1 MRPGCPGSFGSGAGC
16 ATGRTRPRTCCSA
29 PCAIPSSRCPV
40 RAAGRCA
47 TGGSRGPGAYPCG
60 RPRPAAGRQSRPIG
74 ARCCAWQSPR
84 SRRPRWCCRPAG
96 AASRSTGWSPC
107 RGCHSPPDRPGRC
120 HSHPGCPGCCRRSSP
135 GHPGCHLGIAN
146 RHSLRSPSCLAPPGT
161 GSGRSRF
168 GPVCARNPLGCP
180 LAGRPAWRSRQSLSG
195 RSAYRPDCPG
205 HPGRLADG
213 RLCGGAGLRRSR
225 CRQSCRNR
233 RSLRSCHGPA
243 GLAGPGRTGWTGW
256 TGWSGPCPCSCWRP
270 GDFAGWN
277 GCRTGLRGHGPRPGG
292 PQGCQR
298 SRPGSPA
305 GAPAGSRRHSPSLAA
320 SRRSGGGRR
329 ASRSCRIR
337 WCGCSGL
344 CHPGVPGGSH
354 GHRRPGSGPGSCVI
368 AWKILSSQTG
378 LVSRL
383 LQAAWL
389 AGVCI
394 KQRRCHAPPDTSNP
408 RASLC
413 LVDPR
418 QGGNGDGCSCRAS
431 SSCATQQPFCAPA
444 NQGATHAKASAST
457 FWTAGGSQVKT
468 GAVPR
473 KSQCAQGKRCPPSR
487 LKPGTPGRPAPMAR
501 CLSNAGATL
510 AQRRP
515 GTRQGTAVRR
525 SALQEQHCRPF
536 PEEKS
541 APQKALQRWR
551 GGTQARQRRCHA
563 AARHCCGSCR
573 TRQGQYSPCR
583 MHCGAVFPPA
593 QRTQTHCCLSCR
605 QAQFTAKIAK
615 KTVFCRMYHPSCT
628 MTVFSKSRCHRRAV
642 LLPGQKDALVGRH
655 GLLLA
660 VWKGTRPV
668 LLRVQQ
674 RRVCSMC
681 CSAACCAAGV
691 SAATQ
696 SLGTHRR

>member
-1 MRPGCPGSFGSGAGC
+1 M
-16 ATGRTRPRTCCSA
+16 
-29 PCAIPSSRCPV
+29 
-40 RAAGRCA
+40 
-47 TGGSRGPGAYPCG
+47 
-60 RPRPAAGRQSRPIG
+60 
-74 ARCCAWQSPR
+74 
-84 SRRPRWCCRPAG
+84 
-96 AASRSTGWSPC
+96 
-107 RGCHSPPDRPGRC
+107 
-120 HSHPGCPGCCRRSSP
+120 
-135 GHPGCHLGIAN
+135 
-146 RHSLRSPSCLAPPGT
+146 
-161 GSGRSRF
+161 
-168 GPVCARNPLGCP
+168 
-180 LAGRPAWRSRQSLSG
+180 
-195 RSAYRPDCPG
+195 
-205 HPGRLADG
+205 
-213 RLCGGAGLRRSR
+213 
-225 CRQSCRNR
+225 
-233 RSLRSCHGPA
+233 
-243 GLAGPGRTGWTGW
+243 
-256 TGWSGPCPCSCWRP
+256 
-270 GDFAGWN
+270 
-277 GCRTGLRGHGPRPGG
+277 
-292 PQGCQR
+292 
-298 SRPGSPA
+298 
-305 GAPAGSRRHSPSLAA
+305 
-320 SRRSGGGRR
+320 
-329 ASRSCRIR
+329 
-337 WCGCSGL
+337 
-344 CHPGVPGGSH
+344 
-354 GHRRPGSGPGSCVI
+354 I

-473 KSQCAQGKRCPPSR
+473 KSQCAQGTRCPPSR

-525 SALQEQHCRPF
+525 SALQEQHCGPF
-536 PEEKS
+536 PEEKKRTAEGIAALAGRYAGPPAAVPCRRTALLRQLSHQAGPAQSLQNALRCGVSPCPAHTDALLPELPSSTIYCKNCQKDGFLQDVPPILHDDCFFKIPLPS
-541 APQKALQRWR
+541 A
-551 GGTQARQRRCHA
+551 GGV
-563 AARHCCGSCR
+563 AAR
-573 TRQGQYSPCR
+573 
-583 MHCGAVFPPA
+583 AE
-593 QRTQTHCCLSCR
+593 
-605 QAQFTAKIAK
+605 
-615 KTVFCRMYHPSCT
+615 
-628 MTVFSKSRCHRRAV
+628 RCA
-642 LLPGQKDALVGRH
+642 GGRH
-655 GLLLA
+655 VLLLA